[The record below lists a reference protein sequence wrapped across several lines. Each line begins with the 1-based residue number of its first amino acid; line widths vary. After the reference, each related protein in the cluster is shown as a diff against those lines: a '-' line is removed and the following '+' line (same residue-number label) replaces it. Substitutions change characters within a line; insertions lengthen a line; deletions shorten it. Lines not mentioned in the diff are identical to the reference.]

1 MENSF
6 YQDFA
11 SISAREQ
18 VEKIIQDIGG
28 EQDLEK
34 ISWLTPEGFQLQ
46 PIYHRK
52 EDKPNS
58 PFTATKT
65 PWKLGQYIQF
75 AALET
80 TLDRINHALANEVEV
95 LYLDVGSFEHIIPKV
110 AEAVKDKSIEV
121 FFFFTTSPKNDV
133 LYALQQLTNMCIFY
147 DVFGQYAS
155 RGEWVENEEKDLLQL
170 KELNQQLTSPTF
182 FVDASIYANAGGNTI
197 QQIGYTLLHLNEYLT
212 HLEHLKNHNAVN
224 LTIKIAQG
232 GTYFM
237 EISKSIALRTL
248 VNTIV
253 KEYDFPISIQ
263 IIAEPQQRNKSRL
276 DYNTNLLRSS
286 TEMMSAILGDADIVM
301 NHPYDLRFNL
311 PNLFSDRLARNQ
323 LLILKHESFFDRL
336 PNVTQGSYFI
346 EALVEDIKRASW
358 ALFLKHEAFGGW
370 LCQVQN
376 NTIQNEIYHAREKEQ
391 SRIEQG
397 LNTVVGV
404 NKYFD
409 ETALSAIEIKRKVT
423 KESTSILPIQLV
435 YSTA

>member
-11 SISAREQ
+11 SISAKEQ
-18 VEKIIQDIGG
+18 VEQIIQDIGG
-28 EQDLEK
+28 EQHLEK

-80 TLDRINHALANEVEV
+80 TLDRINHAIANEVEV
-95 LYLDVGSFEHIIPKV
+95 LYLDVGNFEHIIPKV
-110 AEAVKDKSIEV
+110 AEVVKDKSIEV

-133 LYALQQLTNMCIFY
+133 LYALQQLTNVCIFY

-155 RGEWVENEEKDLLQL
+155 KGEWIENEEKDLLQL

-224 LTIKIAQG
+224 FTIKIAQG

-237 EISKSIALRTL
+237 EIAKSIALRTL

-263 IIAEPQQRNKSRL
+263 IIAEPQQRNKSRV

-346 EALVEDIKRASW
+346 EALVEDIKRSSW

-370 LCQVQN
+370 LCQIQN

-409 ETALSAIEIKRKVT
+409 ETALSASEIKRKVI

>member
-11 SISAREQ
+11 SISAKEQ

-80 TLDRINHALANEVEV
+80 TLDRINHALANEIEV
-95 LYLDVGSFEHIIPKV
+95 LYLDVGSFEHIITKV

-155 RGEWVENEEKDLLQL
+155 RGEWIENEEKDLLQL

-237 EISKSIALRTL
+237 EIAKSIALRTL

-409 ETALSAIEIKRKVT
+409 ETAFSASEIKRKVT

>member
-155 RGEWVENEEKDLLQL
+155 RGEWIENEEKDLLQL
-170 KELNQQLTSPTF
+170 KKLNQQLTSPTF

-323 LLILKHESFFDRL
+323 LLILKHESFFDCL

>member
-11 SISAREQ
+11 SISAKEQ

-95 LYLDVGSFEHIIPKV
+95 LYLDVGNFEHIIPKV
-110 AEAVKDKSIEV
+110 AEVVKDKSIEV

-133 LYALQQLTNMCIFY
+133 LYALQQLTNVCIFY

-155 RGEWVENEEKDLLQL
+155 KGEWIENEEKDLLQL

-237 EISKSIALRTL
+237 EIAKSIALRTL

-263 IIAEPQQRNKSRL
+263 IIAEPQQRNKSRV

-370 LCQVQN
+370 LCQIQN

-409 ETALSAIEIKRKVT
+409 ETALSASEIKRKVT

-435 YSTA
+435 YSTV

>member
-121 FFFFTTSPKNDV
+121 FFFFKTSPKNDV

-237 EISKSIALRTL
+237 EIAKSIALRTL

>member
-11 SISAREQ
+11 SISAKEQ

-28 EQDLEK
+28 EQHLEK

-95 LYLDVGSFEHIIPKV
+95 LYLDVGNFEHIIPKV
-110 AEAVKDKSIEV
+110 AEVVKDKSIEV

-133 LYALQQLTNMCIFY
+133 LYALQQLTNVCIFY

-155 RGEWVENEEKDLLQL
+155 KGEWIENEEKDLLQL

-237 EISKSIALRTL
+237 EIAKSIALRTL

-263 IIAEPQQRNKSRL
+263 IIAEPQQRNKSRV

-370 LCQVQN
+370 LCQIQN

-409 ETALSAIEIKRKVT
+409 ETALSASEIKRKVT

>member
-34 ISWLTPEGFQLQ
+34 ISWLTPEGFQLH

-237 EISKSIALRTL
+237 EIAKSIALRTL

>member
-11 SISAREQ
+11 SISAKEQ

-155 RGEWVENEEKDLLQL
+155 RGEWIENEEKDLLQL

-237 EISKSIALRTL
+237 EIAKSIALRTL

-409 ETALSAIEIKRKVT
+409 ETALSASEIKRKVT